1 MQGAAAATNEETKP
15 TLIQPN
21 CPRCDSSNT
30 KFCYYNNYSLSQPRY
45 FCKSCRRYWTHGGT
59 LLNVPIGGGS
69 RKPKR
74 PKTIPFSSPSPD
86 TLNAPPSLALDAGGP
101 LSYSGAGYHSTLN
114 ESSVAVDVGAYN
126 TMWTTINNS
135 INSCSAGNYENLSL
149 ETENKC
155 CNLVQN
161 HHDHDHLPS
170 YARPL

>member
-59 LLNVPIGGGS
+59 LRNVPIGGGS
-69 RKPKR
+69 RKQKR
-74 PKTIPFSSPSPD
+74 PKAIPFSSPSPD

-114 ESSVAVDVGAYN
+114 ESSVAVAVDVDVGAYN
-126 TMWTTINNS
+126 TMWTT

-149 ETENKC
+149 ETENEC

-161 HHDHDHLPS
+161 HHHHDHLPP

>member
-1 MQGAAAATNEETKP
+1 MQGAAAASNEETKP

-59 LLNVPIGGGS
+59 LRNVPIGGGS

-101 LSYSGAGYHSTLN
+101 LSYSGAGYHSTFN
-114 ESSVAVDVGAYN
+114 ESSVGAYAFGLSHSFDHGDHN

-135 INSCSAGNYENLSL
+135 INSCSAESYRKKSTGSSIS
-149 ETENKC
+149 NK
-155 CNLVQN
+155 VVGIMV
-161 HHDHDHLPS
+161 S
-170 YARPL
+170 E